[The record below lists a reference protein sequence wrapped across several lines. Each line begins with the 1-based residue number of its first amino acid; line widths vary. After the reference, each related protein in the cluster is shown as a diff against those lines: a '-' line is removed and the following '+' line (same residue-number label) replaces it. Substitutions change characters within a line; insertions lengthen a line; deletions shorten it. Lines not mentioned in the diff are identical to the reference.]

1 MKKLIEIVY
10 NPRKVFQEDGGFI
23 IPFIAVI
30 ILSIVFLVILTP
42 VRFEQILQNV
52 TERIQDLP
60 QEQQERILGSMS
72 VKNIIIRG
80 GIAILI
86 MVPIKIILQALIYQV
101 SLPLIGGELSLK
113 SSLFILSYAN
123 LISTFSGFLKVP
135 VALISKN
142 INVRTDLSIFLPQGS
157 GYLWKVLSQID
168 LFTIWSLGI
177 LGLGLSIMG
186 KVEKKKAYI
195 LVGMLWL
202 AYILLMPLI
211 PWGRGGLGR

>member
-10 NPRKVFQEDGGFI
+10 NPRKVFQEDGSFI

-60 QEQQERILGSMS
+60 QEQQERILGSMT

-113 SSLFILSYAN
+113 NSLFILSYAN

>member
-60 QEQQERILGSMS
+60 QEQQERILGSMT

-113 SSLFILSYAN
+113 NSLFILSYAN

-186 KVEKKKAYI
+186 KVEQKKAYM
-195 LVGMLWL
+195 LVGLLWL

-211 PWGRGGLGR
+211 PWGKGGLGR

>member
-60 QEQQERILGSMS
+60 QEQQERILGSMT

-186 KVEKKKAYI
+186 KVEQKKAYM
-195 LVGMLWL
+195 LVGLLWL

-211 PWGRGGLGR
+211 PWGKGGLGR

>member
-1 MKKLIEIVY
+1 MKKLIEIIY
-10 NPRKVFQEDGGFI
+10 NPEKVFEENGSFI
-23 IPFIAVI
+23 IPFLTVI
-30 ILSIVFLVILTP
+30 ILSIIFLVILTP
-42 VRFEQILQNV
+42 LSFEQILQNV
-52 TERIQDLP
+52 TERIKELP
-60 QEQQERILGSMS
+60 QEQQEKILESLT

-101 SLPLIGGELSLK
+101 LLPLIGGEISLK
-113 SSLFILSYAN
+113 NSLFVLSYAN
-123 LISTFSGFLKVP
+123 LISTFSGFVKVP
-135 VALISKN
+135 VALLSKN
-142 INVRTDLSIFLPQGS
+142 INVRTDLSILISSKG

-186 KVEKKKAYI
+186 KVDKKKAYT
-195 LVGMLWL
+195 LVGILWL

-211 PWGRGGLGR
+211 PWAKGGLGR

>member
-42 VRFEQILQNV
+42 VRFGQILQNV

-60 QEQQERILGSMS
+60 QEQQERILGSMT

-113 SSLFILSYAN
+113 NSLFILSYAN

-186 KVEKKKAYI
+186 KVEQKKAYM
-195 LVGMLWL
+195 LVGLLWL

-211 PWGRGGLGR
+211 PWGKGGLGR

>member
-60 QEQQERILGSMS
+60 QEQQERILGSMT

-80 GIAILI
+80 GTAILI

-113 SSLFILSYAN
+113 NSLFILSYAN